1 MANDISKV
9 VLPDGTECDIK
20 DKAARTQLSS
30 ISKIISGNCTADA
43 AETALVAT
51 IADYTPAEND
61 VLMITFT
68 NDVPAGATLNINNTT
83 AKAIQVNGSAII
95 TDTIKAGNTACLLN
109 STDSYIFLAVSES
122 ANTKINKVDGVGSGS
137 FSIGR
142 KADTTVG
149 QGSATLGLSCEAA
162 GAFGFS
168 AGYESKASGMGSIA
182 LGDGSWANAHAAF
195 AANKTY
201 APGEYA
207 ASFNTSM
214 AYGTSS
220 FSENNGKTST
230 GADYSHAEG
239 FQTLASSKYQHVQGK
254 YNVEDTV
261 NKYADIVGGGT
272 SGTTRKN
279 IYTLDWKGNGVFAGN
294 VTATNLGSQ
303 IFYFDCGDTTAAD
316 TSKILTNNKLNSVN
330 RDIKVGDLVV
340 INFYATNTAENPT
353 FKINNVDF
361 TISKLSPLDSD
372 ALIFGEVPQDYIYGK
387 KYEVV
392 VYEVTQMGTA
402 NSLTCLGR
410 LTDTVA
416 SSSDFGMVKT
426 TSNVT
431 DKTDYTPAPIIDGI
445 VYYKDTDTKYT
456 LPTAGAEL
464 GGVKT
469 TSTVTNVT
477 GFTACPIV
485 EGVPYYY
492 DHTYQIMTA
501 ATASANGKYG
511 LVPSPTA
518 GAQNKFLR
526 GDGTWADVTAT
537 DCLPLAGGTMTGSIK
552 SDAQYPIIV
561 NNGDSRTY
569 GFPLRVN
576 KSDGTAMCNIATQHT
591 DSLNALL
598 LQIYEPSD
606 TTKYAYFNIY
616 ADPTTGYRMATN
628 CTMPKNYTA
637 GTVSYG
643 NKATTVTLNYKP
655 SAVLLYCEAVNTGG
669 WAVMGLNAT
678 YLTSTGFTIPAN
690 EANNSSAYAFTLKGG
705 SYATFLGTT
714 VHYIAFK

>member
-20 DKAARTQLSS
+20 DKAARTQLSG

-83 AKAIQVNGSAII
+83 AKAIQVNGSAIV

-142 KADTTVG
+142 KTGTTVG
-149 QGSATLGLSCEAA
+149 QGSATLGLSCEATSTFA
-162 GAFGFS
+162 IA
-168 AGYESKASGMGSIA
+168 AGYESKASGMGSVA
-182 LGDGSWANAHAAF
+182 LGDKAKATGHAAF
-195 AANKTY
+195 AANT
-201 APGEYA
+201 ATTASGEGA
-207 ASFNTSM
+207 AAFNASV
-214 AYGTSS
+214 AHGV
-220 FSENNGKTST
+220 
-230 GADYSHAEG
+230 YSHAEG
-239 FQTLASSKYQHVQGK
+239 SASVMSTADYAHAEGFFTQANSKYQHVQGK
-254 YNVEDTV
+254 WNVLDTT

-272 SGTTRKN
+272 SSTARKN
-279 IYTLDWKGNGVFAGN
+279 IYTLDWEGNGIFAGDI
-294 VTATNLGSQ
+294 TAKTLTVPSLGSQ
-303 IFYFDCGDTTAAD
+303 IFYFDCSDTSAAD
-316 TSKILTNNKLNSVN
+316 TSKALIYRKSSSTDYN
-330 RDIKVGDLVV
+330 IKSGDLVV
-340 INFYATNTAENPT
+340 VRFFATNTAENPT
-353 FKINNVDF
+353 FKINDVDF
-361 TISKLSPLDSD
+361 TVNKISPLDAN
-372 ALIFGEVPQDYIYGK
+372 ALGLKEVPQDYIYGK

-392 VYEVTQMGTA
+392 VYEVSQMGTT

-410 LTDTVA
+410 LTDTIA
-416 SSSDFGMVKT
+416 SSSGFGM
-426 TSNVT
+426 
-431 DKTDYTPAPIIDGI
+431 
-445 VYYKDTDTKYT
+445 
-456 LPTAGAEL
+456 
-464 GGVKT
+464 VKT

-485 EGVPYYY
+485 DGVPYYY

-501 ATASANGKYG
+501 ATESANGKYG
-511 LVPSPTA
+511 LVPSPAA

-537 DCLPLAGGTMTGSIK
+537 GCLPLAGGTMTGSIK
-552 SDAQYPIIV
+552 SDAQYPVIV

-637 GTVSYG
+637 GTVSY
-643 NKATTVTLNYKP
+643 NNTATKVTLGYKP
-655 SAVLLYCEAVNTGG
+655 SAVLLYCEANFTGG
-669 WAVMGLNAT
+669 WAVMGLNASH
-678 YLTSTGFTIPAN
+678 LTSTGFTIPAG
-690 EANNSSAYAFTLKGG
+690 ESDTSSAYAFTLKGG